1 MLIPTK
7 VTLSKTQQGFQLDS
21 QTSIVYPECKST
33 SSCDC
38 PIEQLESFFGS
49 IFFLLPM
56 RVAGV
61 MDMVAEVIPSLQL
74 LVTSL

>member
-1 MLIPTK
+1 M
-7 VTLSKTQQGFQLDS
+7 
-21 QTSIVYPECKST
+21 T

-38 PIEQLESFFGS
+38 PIEQLESFFAS